1 MKSLVSGAK
10 PKLDQHR
17 AAEIGA
23 IWTPNCELGGERE
36 AGLQIEI
43 IHQNIEKRPQYPQ
56 HLPVY
61 QEYGHENTREFKF
74 ATNQVAYRIEAG
86 DHILVLSIFHP
97 QRDLQQQMKRR
108 NDRHLMVARYAA
120 WRRSSLSVTPG
131 LATDQAER
139 TFSDP
144 TSERANRIQTR
155 SALTKTLYGDFSGPS
170 TACFPPYPQG

>member
-43 IHQNIEKRPQYPQ
+43 IHQNIEKRPQFPQ

-61 QEYGHENTREFKF
+61 QDSM
-74 ATNQVAYRIEAG
+74 A
-86 DHILVLSIFHP
+86 
-97 QRDLQQQMKRR
+97 
-108 NDRHLMVARYAA
+108 
-120 WRRSSLSVTPG
+120 
-131 LATDQAER
+131 
-139 TFSDP
+139 
-144 TSERANRIQTR
+144 
-155 SALTKTLYGDFSGPS
+155 TKTLESSSLPQTKWPTVLKPATTSWFCPS
-170 TACFPPYPQG
+170 STPSAISSSK